1 MKEAKQKVGL
11 LIQDRFLRF
20 IYQGLFQTNGFSA
33 VDINNPRTMRNIFEN
48 TCLNLMIFGMYLNE
62 KDVRA
67 VIYKVLV
74 DKIPVLIL
82 EMDETHGLLEEF
94 LKYDQYTYV
103 DILNDE
109 LKDVVKK
116 ARKLMNKFKVRC

>member
-1 MKEAKQKVGL
+1 MKEEKQKVGL

-20 IYQGLFQTNGFSA
+20 IYQGLFQTNCFST
-33 VDINNPRTMRNIFEN
+33 VDISNSRTMRNIFEN
-48 TCLNLMIFGMYLNE
+48 TCLSLMIFGMFLKE
-62 KDVRA
+62 RDVRA
-67 VIYKVLV
+67 VVYKVLL

-82 EMDETHGLLEEF
+82 EIDETRGLLEDF
-94 LKYDQYTYV
+94 LKHDQYTYV

-116 ARKLMNKFKVRC
+116 ANKLMSKYRVRC